1 MNRVLLSF
9 VMVLGGAIAACQ
21 PNPPRSS
28 DLASPSPTETPNPK
42 AAFDEKMYLFAN
54 PDVAKL
60 IQQGKYKSGL
70 DHYTQVGQTA
80 KKPDGEDYESF
91 FLGTDGN
98 DTVEGF
104 GKGKHSHMA
113 GVAFEIVPKK
123 NDPIPL
129 KPKSLGKGEKDILI
143 GTTEGVNEFV
153 LGSFITSVSPKPE
166 PFYVG
171 QGDADYAQVQNFTA
185 SKDTIMLAGQPNQYK
200 FESKDGNVRIS
211 TASGDLVAIVEG
223 VNQLQ
228 VDQVTKDFGIF
239 TVK

>member
-1 MNRVLLSF
+1 MNRILLSF

-21 PNPPRSS
+21 PNTSISS
-28 DLASPSPTETPNPK
+28 DLPSPSPVEAPK
-42 AAFDEKMYLFAN
+42 LKAPFDEKMYLFAN
-54 PDVAKL
+54 PDVGQL
-60 IQQGKYKSGL
+60 IEQGKYKSGL

-104 GKGKHSHMA
+104 GKGKHTHVA

-129 KPKSLGKGEKDILI
+129 KPKSRGKGEQDILI
-143 GTTEGVNEFV
+143 GTTEGGDEFV
-153 LGSFITSVSPKPE
+153 LGSFVTSVSPKAE

-171 QGDADYAQVQNFTA
+171 QGEADYAQVQNFTA
-185 SKDTIMLAGQPNQYK
+185 SKDTIMLAGQPQQYK
-200 FESKDGNVRIS
+200 FEPKDGNVRIS

-223 VNQLQ
+223 INQLQ

>member
-1 MNRVLLSF
+1 MNRILLSF
-9 VMVLGGAIAACQ
+9 LMVMCGAIAACQ
-21 PNPPRSS
+21 SNPPISS
-28 DLASPSPTETPNPK
+28 NVPAPQPAETSDPK

-54 PDVAKL
+54 PDVKQL
-60 IQQGKYKSGL
+60 IEQGKYKSGL
-70 DHYTQVGQTA
+70 DHYTQVGQTT

-98 DTVEGF
+98 DTVQGF
-104 GKGKHSHMA
+104 GKGKHAHVA

-123 NDPIPL
+123 DDPIPL

-143 GTTEGVNEFV
+143 GSLEGGNEFV

-171 QGDADYAQVQNFTA
+171 QGDADFAQVQNFTP
-185 SKDTIMLAGQPNQYK
+185 SKDTIMLAGQPQQYK
-200 FESKDGNVRIS
+200 FEPKEGNVRIS